1 MKEGEYMKFN
11 KKYIVYI
18 GVIAVLLVG
27 VFSVNYLYQPNETIN
42 SDIALVD
49 DITTGI
55 TNNEEDNYFYID
67 IKGCVKNPGVYKV
80 NDQMIVNDAI
90 KLSGGLTKNASTKN
104 INLASKLKE
113 GMVIYIYSKY
123 ELTNTTAVTTSITND
138 VYYSNDS
145 DVQNTTSSI
154 SGKVNIN
161 TATKEQLMSISGVGE
176 SKAIAIIEYRNTNR
190 FNTIED
196 IMNVSGIGESLFAKI
211 KEYITV

>member
-49 DITTGI
+49 DVTTEI

-80 NDQMIVNDAI
+80 NDHMIVNDAI

-123 ELTNTTAVTTSITND
+123 ELTNTTTATTSITND
-138 VYYSNDS
+138 VYYSNNS

-176 SKAIAIIEYRNTNR
+176 SKAIAIIEYRNSNR

>member
-1 MKEGEYMKFN
+1 MKFN

-18 GVIAVLLVG
+18 GVITILLVG
-27 VFSVNYLYQPNETIN
+27 VFSVNYLYQSNETIN

-49 DITTGI
+49 DNTTEI
-55 TNNEEDNYFYID
+55 TNKEEDNYFYID

-145 DVQNTTSSI
+145 DVKNTTSSI